1 MPEKRTV
8 KIGDPA
14 PDVVFL
20 TLDGRELRLSDYRG
34 KRVILFVWA
43 SWELCREQLAAWQ
56 SFYRRH
62 QGEPFELIAVAMD
75 GQGTEVVRPFVEEA
89 GAKFPVV
96 VDSVDCLWDSYGFDH
111 LPNGY
116 YVDERG
122 IIRYLKIG
130 GFDIRETLN
139 VKIIE
144 DLITEKWSKKPLR
157 FPERPKVNLKKEIAD
172 LGQQLKSVTRGV
184 EKRLR
189 LADLLVKAG
198 QYRKA
203 AREYDTVLVQQ
214 PRNARA
220 LFGRGVVFHREGKVP
235 QAVLSWKKAF
245 ASEPTNWVIRKQIW
259 ALEFPERFYPRI
271 HGEWQSE
278 QIRREEIQVAEEVKL
293 KLKPKA
299 KAQKK

>member
-1 MPEKRTV
+1 VT
-8 KIGDPA
+8 
-14 PDVVFL
+14 
-20 TLDGRELRLSDYRG
+20 
-34 KRVILFVWA
+34 
-43 SWELCREQLAAWQ
+43 
-56 SFYRRH
+56 
-62 QGEPFELIAVAMD
+62 
-75 GQGTEVVRPFVEEA
+75 
-89 GAKFPVV
+89 FPVA

-139 VKIIE
+139 EKIIE

-157 FPERPKVNLKKEIAD
+157 FPERPKLNLKKEIAE

-189 LADLLVKAG
+189 LADLLVKTS

-203 AREYDTVLVQQ
+203 AREYDTVLAQQ

-220 LFGRGVVFHREGKVP
+220 LFARGVVFHREGKLP
-235 QAVLSWKKAF
+235 QAILSWRRHLRQAHQLGDPQADLGMNFQSAFIPGFIANGRANKSAVRKFSLLKKKA
-245 ASEPTNWVIRKQIW
+245 
-259 ALEFPERFYPRI
+259 
-271 HGEWQSE
+271 
-278 QIRREEIQVAEEVKL
+278 
-293 KLKPKA
+293 KLKPKV